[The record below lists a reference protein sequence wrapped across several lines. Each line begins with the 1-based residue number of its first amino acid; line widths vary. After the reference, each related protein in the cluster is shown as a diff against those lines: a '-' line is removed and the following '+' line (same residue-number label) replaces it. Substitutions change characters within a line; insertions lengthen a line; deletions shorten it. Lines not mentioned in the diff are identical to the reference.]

1 MTEQD
6 RFERTLASLY
16 RAALADANWVSAA
29 ALVNDTIRTG
39 GHGLSYGDPCGGV
52 EPKVFLHRLFVGRER
67 REDLEQLYL
76 RDYFRRDEVILRL
89 FGLRDGEVAYKSD
102 LYTDQEKKTS
112 TVYNEFRRV
121 NQSQKGLFMVFDEPD
136 GRAIVWS
143 VGNSAERGG
152 WGHDQIETVKR
163 LAPHIRQFVRVRHAM
178 ANAGALGASL
188 AELLEDGR
196 AIVWSVGNS
205 AERGGWGHDQIETV
219 KRLAPHIRQFVRVR
233 HAMANAGALGAS
245 LAELLEDGRSGFIQL
260 DRRGRILEANDR
272 ARDILLKRD
281 GLCDAEG
288 VLTAG
293 IPEEDAELQRV
304 LARALPPYGVQGA
317 GGSMKITRTKART
330 PLVLEVHPVQ
340 GMGADHRAWE
350 VGALVLVVDPEAR
363 PRVDP
368 DLAAAVLGLTP
379 TESRVAVEL
388 ATGQTVAGI
397 AHELGCAES
406 TVCTHLKRVYRK
418 QGISKQTELVRRV
431 LSLEAL
437 RGPQKGG

>member
-196 AIVWSVGNS
+196 
-205 AERGGWGHDQIETV
+205 
-219 KRLAPHIRQFVRVR
+219 
-233 HAMANAGALGAS
+233 
-245 LAELLEDGRSGFIQL
+245 SGFIQL

-288 VLTAG
+288 VLTSG

-379 TESRVAVEL
+379 AESRVAVEL

>member
-89 FGLRDGEVAYKSD
+89 FGLRDGEVYYKSD

-112 TVYNEFRRV
+112 AVYNEFRRV
-121 NQSQKGLFMVFDEPD
+121 NQSQNGFFMVFDEPD

-143 VGNSAERGG
+143 VGNSVERGG
-152 WGHDQIETVKR
+152 WGHDQIETIKR
-163 LAPHIRQFVRVRHAM
+163 LAPHIRQFARVRHAM

-188 AELLEDGR
+188 AELLE
-196 AIVWSVGNS
+196 N
-205 AERGGWGHDQIETV
+205 
-219 KRLAPHIRQFVRVR
+219 
-233 HAMANAGALGAS
+233 
-245 LAELLEDGRSGFIQL
+245 GRSGFIQL
-260 DRRGRILEANDR
+260 DCRGRILEANDR

-288 VLTAG
+288 LLTAG

>member
-16 RAALADANWVSAA
+16 KAALADVNWVSAA

-89 FGLRDGEVAYKSD
+89 FGLRDGEVYYKSD

-112 TVYNEFRRV
+112 AVYNEFRRV
-121 NQSQKGLFMVFDEPD
+121 NQSQNGLFMVFDEPD

-188 AELLEDGR
+188 AELLE
-196 AIVWSVGNS
+196 N
-205 AERGGWGHDQIETV
+205 
-219 KRLAPHIRQFVRVR
+219 
-233 HAMANAGALGAS
+233 
-245 LAELLEDGRSGFIQL
+245 GRSGFIQL

-288 VLTAG
+288 LLTAG

-397 AHELGCAES
+397 AEALGCAES

-418 QGISKQTELVRRV
+418 QGIRKQTELVQRI
-431 LSLEAL
+431 LSLDVL
-437 RGPQKGG
+437 RRPFR

>member
-196 AIVWSVGNS
+196 
-205 AERGGWGHDQIETV
+205 
-219 KRLAPHIRQFVRVR
+219 
-233 HAMANAGALGAS
+233 
-245 LAELLEDGRSGFIQL
+245 SGFIQL

-379 TESRVAVEL
+379 AESRVAVEL

>member
-112 TVYNEFRRV
+112 AVYNEFRRV
-121 NQSQKGLFMVFDEPD
+121 NQSQKGLFMVFNEPD

-188 AELLEDGR
+188 AELLE
-196 AIVWSVGNS
+196 N
-205 AERGGWGHDQIETV
+205 
-219 KRLAPHIRQFVRVR
+219 
-233 HAMANAGALGAS
+233 
-245 LAELLEDGRSGFIQL
+245 GRSGFIQL
-260 DRRGRILEANDR
+260 DRGGRILEANDR

-340 GMGADHRAWE
+340 GMGADHRAWG

-363 PRVDP
+363 P
-368 DLAAAVLGLTP
+368 G
-379 TESRVAVEL
+379 
-388 ATGQTVAGI
+388 
-397 AHELGCAES
+397 
-406 TVCTHLKRVYRK
+406 
-418 QGISKQTELVRRV
+418 
-431 LSLEAL
+431 
-437 RGPQKGG
+437 

>member
-196 AIVWSVGNS
+196 
-205 AERGGWGHDQIETV
+205 
-219 KRLAPHIRQFVRVR
+219 
-233 HAMANAGALGAS
+233 
-245 LAELLEDGRSGFIQL
+245 SGFIQL

-281 GLCDAEG
+281 GICDAEG

-379 TESRVAVEL
+379 AESRVAVEL